1 MVGHDEAVP
10 ARAVRSDSEGSSD
23 TGFRRK
29 RRRGRAASQPSACA
43 AKRVRGTH
51 SQPAAAESDDDTD
64 EPEGAAERVG
74 GSWGRPASAVKLV
87 P

>member
-1 MVGHDEAVP
+1 MVGHDEEVS

-29 RRRGRAASQPSACA
+29 RSRGRAASQPCACA

-51 SQPAAAESDDDTD
+51 SQPAAAKSDDDTD

-74 GSWGRPASAVKLV
+74 GSWGRPARAVKLV